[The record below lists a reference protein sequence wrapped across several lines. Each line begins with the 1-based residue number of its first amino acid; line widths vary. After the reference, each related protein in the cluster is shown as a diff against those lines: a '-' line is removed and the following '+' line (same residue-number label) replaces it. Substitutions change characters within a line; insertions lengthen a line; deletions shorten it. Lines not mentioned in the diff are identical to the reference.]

1 MDPRIVSDL
10 LTFGTKVAG
19 LDKPTQAAGVPA
31 PVKKYHSDN
40 AVPGLS
46 LYNYTDRKPSEDGKY
61 VVVTT
66 HTERVE
72 LIIQE
77 PTELEKKEKRESD
90 QFRLLVVCGSAVF
103 IAGTYFTYKYLEAK
117 RHA

>member
-1 MDPRIVSDL
+1 MDPKVVSEL
-10 LTFGTKVAG
+10 LNFGTKLAG
-19 LDKPTQAAGVPA
+19 YDKASTAAVPQ
-31 PVKKYHSDN
+31 PVKKYHTDN
-40 AVPGLS
+40 VVAGLS
-46 LYNYTDRKPSEDGKY
+46 LYNYTDRKPSDDGKY

-72 LIIQE
+72 LIVQE
-77 PTELEKKEKRESD
+77 PTELEKKEKREAD

-103 IAGTYFTYKYLEAK
+103 IAGTYFTYKYLEAR